1 MANVYNPESAG
12 KDRTRL
18 SKTIVLALR
27 ELMRQPE
34 PNDLTKDLTAYVVLA
49 LAEISSNID
58 TSVEA
63 WEKRGYWVKADRFRL
78 EWEWTGKLSNE
89 LKNALTN
96 EDWGTIAGDSVKIGQ
111 KLSKVT
117 IAEHHRFGTPWV
129 GAYKNLY
136 SKRTA
141 S

>member
-12 KDRTRL
+12 KDRTRI

-34 PNDLTKDLTAYVVLA
+34 PNDKTMDTTAYIVLA

-58 TSVEA
+58 SSVEA

-78 EWEWTGKLSNE
+78 EWEWSGNLSNE
-89 LKNALTN
+89 LKNALFKK
-96 EDWGTIAGDSVKIGQ
+96 DWSNVAGCAVKIGQ
-111 KLSKVT
+111 KLNKVT
-117 IAEHHRFGTPWV
+117 VAEHHRFGTPWV
-129 GAYKNLY
+129 GAYSKLF